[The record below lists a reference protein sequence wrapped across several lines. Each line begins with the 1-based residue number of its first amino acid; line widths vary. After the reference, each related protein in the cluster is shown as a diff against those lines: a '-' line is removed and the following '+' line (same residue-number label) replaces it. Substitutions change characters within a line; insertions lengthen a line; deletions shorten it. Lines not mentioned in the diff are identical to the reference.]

1 MTITTIIVSLF
12 SGVGIAVVM
21 WTLVDAIFKA
31 SSSVKEYRK
40 KRLDYLEKINDKLDS
55 IIQLLRK

>member
-1 MTITTIIVSLF
+1 MTITSIIVSLF
-12 SGVGIAVVM
+12 TGVGIAVVM

-31 SSSVKEYRK
+31 STAIKEYRK

-55 IIQLLRK
+55 IIQLLQK